1 MITFNGLNY
10 AKNDKELVESLFN
23 KGGTCNG
30 FYKVVRGGIKLY
42 RVIEGGKELDAFI
55 KREPYNSFV
64 VTANKEGKIPRYMFS
79 TTSHTE
85 KWLGLGDVGYLD
97 TLKACQET
105 IKQAFN

>member
-1 MITFNGLNY
+1 MLNFNGLNY
-10 AKNDKELVESLFN
+10 AKNDKELIESLFN

-30 FYKVVRGGIKLY
+30 FYKVVKGGIKLY
-42 RVIEGGKELDAFI
+42 RVIEGGKELEAFI

-64 VTANKEGKIPRYMFS
+64 VTATQTNGKTRYMFS

-85 KWLGLGDVGYLD
+85 KWLGLVGVGYMD
-97 TLKACQET
+97 TINACQDT